1 VNFNPYPDHRKGETP
16 MAVRI
21 SLVISTLNEEENI
34 GDCIRSATGFAED
47 VIVVDMSSTD
57 RTAQEATSAGAI
69 VHVIPRVPFVDPT
82 RNYALS
88 LASGEWI
95 LLMDADERLTPEVKN
110 ELRRIA
116 VEDLA
121 DVVEVAFEVYMFG
134 DLIRYSGWQ
143 NIRKKS
149 FFKKGFLTYPAD
161 EVHAHP
167 TIKGRLLS
175 LPPSKGMMVHYNYK
189 DLRHFVLKMNDY
201 TDGEALKL
209 LRAGGSCSPL
219 RGVYWGLRHFFRRY
233 FLCFGYKDGWLGFIL
248 SVFMGFY
255 WFISFAKAWEIKRKA
270 SHSHKTNVIQED
282 K

>member
-1 VNFNPYPDHRKGETP
+1 
-16 MAVRI
+16 MRI

-34 GDCIRSATGFAED
+34 GDCIRSAEGFTED

-57 RTAQEATSAGAI
+57 RTVEEAKSAGAI
-69 VHVIPRVPFVDPT
+69 VHIIPRSPYVDPT

-95 LLMDADERLTPEVKN
+95 LLMDADERLTPKLKK
-110 ELRRIA
+110 ELCRIA

-121 DVVEVAFEVYMFG
+121 DVVEVAFEVHMFG
-134 DLIRYSGWQ
+134 DIIRCTGWQ
-143 NIRKKS
+143 DPRRKS
-149 FFKKGFLTYPAD
+149 FFKKGFVTYPVA

-167 TIKGRLLS
+167 SWKGRLLS
-175 LPPSKGMMVHYNYK
+175 LDPSNGVLVHYNYR
-189 DLRHFVLKMNDY
+189 DLKHFILKMNDY

-209 LRAGGSCSPL
+209 LRDGRNPTPL
-219 RGVYWGLRHFFRRY
+219 RGIFWGARHFFRRY
-233 FLCFGYKDGWLGFIL
+233 FLRFGYKDGWLGFVL

-255 WFISFAKAWEIKRKA
+255 WFLSFAKAWEKKRKG
-270 SHSHKTNVIQED
+270 SDHLKTNIIQED